1 MASRGPGGRIAALGA
16 HLSPAGVGA
25 EPEWSP
31 AVAAAIREATAAHA
45 RWGAAWDLCSSDPV
59 ASAQQQTEQMHFPHV
74 RLAQGRDGTHG
85 FVTTPT
91 AADFRNGFSAPP
103 EAEGFARTVQTN
115 TRIIQA
121 SETKV
126 HLAFGSSRRH
136 ADGTEYTYFE
146 AT

>member
-1 MASRGPGGRIAALGA
+1 MAGRSPAGRIAALGA

-25 EPEWSP
+25 EPGWSP

-115 TRIIQA
+115 LRVFQA